1 MNEYEINLKEVSLA
15 YGNTE
20 VVHRVSFGIKRGV
33 FAGLVGPNGS
43 GKSTII
49 KSLSRILEPVYGQI
63 SLRGQNIKNMKQKD
77 LARLLAVVPQNAVV
91 PSLFSAFEIVLM
103 GRNPHKGFLSY
114 EDEKDMSIVRDA
126 MEKTDTWRFRDRRIH
141 ELSGGEIQSVVIA
154 RALTQDTDIIV
165 LDEPTAALDVA
176 RQIEILNFL
185 RGHCKERNKTIIA
198 AIHDLNLAAH
208 YCDRMILLK
217 KGDVF
222 MNDAPSKVITNENL
236 SEVYGSGSYV
246 YPHPLSGLP
255 AVLPMVEGI
264 FHSQEVIANLSDCAP
279 SGLWLFWYLFRRA
292 LPRAIDQR
300 LSAFIYAYFRAESP

>member
-1 MNEYEINLKEVSLA
+1 MNDYEISLKEVSLA
-15 YGNTE
+15 YGTSE
-20 VVHRVSFGIKRGV
+20 VIHGVSFGLERGI

-49 KSLSRILEPVYGQI
+49 KSLSRILEPTHGQI
-63 SLRGQNIKNMKQKD
+63 FLRGRNIKSMKQKD
-77 LARLLAVVPQNAVV
+77 MARLLAVVPQNAVL
-91 PSLFSAFEIVLM
+91 PSLFTAFEIVLM

-114 EDEKDMSIVRDA
+114 EDENDMEIVRDA
-126 MEKTDTWRFRDRRIH
+126 MEKTDTWHFRDRCIH

-154 RALTQDTDIIV
+154 RALTQNTDIIV

-185 RGHCKERNKTIIA
+185 RDHCKAHNKTIIA

-222 MNDAPSKVITNENL
+222 IDDVPSKVITNENL
-236 SEVYGSGSYV
+236 STVYGSGSYV

-255 AVLPMVEGI
+255 AVLPMVE
-264 FHSQEVIANLSDCAP
+264 
-279 SGLWLFWYLFRRA
+279 
-292 LPRAIDQR
+292 
-300 LSAFIYAYFRAESP
+300 

>member
-1 MNEYEINLKEVSLA
+1 MNEYEISLKEVSLA
-15 YGNTE
+15 YGDSE
-20 VVHRVSFGIKRGV
+20 VVHRVSFGIERGV

-49 KSLSRILEPVYGQI
+49 KSLSRILEPVHGQI
-63 SLRGQNIKNMKQKD
+63 YLRGQNVLNMKQKD
-77 LARLLAVVPQNAVV
+77 LARLLAVVPQNAVL
-91 PSLFSAFEIVLM
+91 PSLFTAFEIVLM

-114 EDEKDMSIVRDA
+114 EDEKDMAIVRDA
-126 MEKTDTWRFRDRRIH
+126 MEKTGTWHFRDRRIH

-185 RGHCKERNKTIIA
+185 RDHCKERNRTIIA

-208 YCDRMILLK
+208 YCDRLILLK
-217 KGDVF
+217 KGGVFIDDV
-222 MNDAPSKVITNENL
+222 PSRVITNENL
-236 SEVYGSGSYV
+236 STVYGGGSYV

-255 AVLPMVEGI
+255 AVLPMVE
-264 FHSQEVIANLSDCAP
+264 
-279 SGLWLFWYLFRRA
+279 
-292 LPRAIDQR
+292 
-300 LSAFIYAYFRAESP
+300 

>member
-1 MNEYEINLKEVSLA
+1 MSQEISLKEVSLA
-15 YGNTE
+15 YGDSE
-20 VVHRVSFGIKRGV
+20 VVRQVSFEIARGT
-33 FAGLVGPNGS
+33 FIGLVGPNGS

-49 KSLSRILEPVYGQI
+49 KSLSRILEPMRGQI
-63 SLRGQNIKNMKQKD
+63 SLRGRDVKGMNQRD
-77 LARLLAVVPQNAVV
+77 LARLLAVVPQNAVL
-91 PSLFSAFEIVLM
+91 PSLFTAFEIVLM

-114 EDEKDMSIVRDA
+114 EDEKDMAMVQDA
-126 MEKTDTWRFRDRRIH
+126 MEKTGTWCFRDRRIH

-208 YCDRMILLK
+208 YCDRLILLK
-217 KGDVF
+217 KGGVFIDDV
-222 MNDAPSKVITNENL
+222 PSKVITNENL
-236 SEVYGSGSYV
+236 SVVYGSGSYV

-255 AVLPMVEGI
+255 AVLPMVE
-264 FHSQEVIANLSDCAP
+264 
-279 SGLWLFWYLFRRA
+279 
-292 LPRAIDQR
+292 
-300 LSAFIYAYFRAESP
+300 

>member
-1 MNEYEINLKEVSLA
+1 MNEYEISLKEVSLA
-15 YGNTE
+15 YGSSE
-20 VVHRVSFGIKRGV
+20 VVHRISFGMERGV

-49 KSLSRILEPVYGQI
+49 KGLSRVLEPTHGQI
-63 SLRGQNIKNMKQKD
+63 SLRGQNVRNIKQKD
-77 LARLLAVVPQNAVV
+77 LARLLAVVPQNAVL
-91 PSLFSAFEIVLM
+91 PSLFTAFEIALM
-103 GRNPHKGFLSY
+103 GRNPHKGFFSY
-114 EDEKDMSIVRDA
+114 EDEKDMERVRDA

-176 RQIEILNFL
+176 RQIEILGFL
-185 RGHCKERNKTIIA
+185 RSHCKERNKTIIA

-217 KGDVF
+217 NGNIFIDDV
-222 MNDAPSKVITNENL
+222 PSRVITNENL
-236 SEVYGSGSYV
+236 STVYGSGSYV

-255 AVLPMVEGI
+255 AVLPMVE
-264 FHSQEVIANLSDCAP
+264 
-279 SGLWLFWYLFRRA
+279 
-292 LPRAIDQR
+292 
-300 LSAFIYAYFRAESP
+300 